1 MSYNRGKKQNKK
13 NTLNVNQ
20 AKNGFVSIVR
30 EHKVEIA
37 NNLLISGDFW
47 TEEITAKLVKAASYH
62 VIALDGTFRDFFIKF
77 ILEDQTG
84 DGNVNASYIREKMD
98 KALDFMDNADLTFIP
113 QGKVKKGETLEFRGS
128 FV

>member
-37 NNLLISGDFW
+37 NNLLTSGEFW
-47 TEEITAKLVKAASYH
+47 TEEIGTKLAKAASYH
-62 VIALDGTFRDFFIKF
+62 VVALEGTFRDFFKKF
-77 ILEDQTG
+77 ILEDEKE
-84 DGNVNASYIREKMD
+84 NVTASYIREKMD
-98 KALDFMDNADLTFIP
+98 KTLDFMDNVDMMFTP
-113 QGKVKKGETLEFRGS
+113 TGKLNEGETLGFRGT

>member
-13 NTLNVNQ
+13 NNLNVNQ

-37 NNLLISGDFW
+37 NNLLTSGEFW
-47 TEEITAKLVKAASYH
+47 TEEIGTKLAKAASYH
-62 VIALDGTFRDFFIKF
+62 VVALEGTFRDFFKKYV
-77 ILEDQTG
+77 LEDQR
-84 DGNVNASYIREKMD
+84 DNVNVSYIREKMD
-98 KALDFMDNADLTFIP
+98 KALDFMDKADVMFTPI
-113 QGKVKKGETLEFRGS
+113 GKLKEGETLEFKGS